1 MSQESCRMPCL
12 AAMQLTDLSCHVRPQ
27 GEREGRDLPL
37 HSHSSGEDYASIRKP
52 RFLHTLWLWSCRAS
66 CSGQEVLFYSEGS
79 WKIQQGHFQ
88 KVWHLQRNLRSAKIK
103 ISSYNRPRL
112 NVQMNLVWTNFI
124 RNQLKFSWDKSFVI
138 WKKELLHYTC
148 SPFRKPWVICIKSED
163 VFLSVRVLVSIPIP
177 LYVLMLVTSDKQ
189 GEIPHLSGCWKLKV
203 PSAELI
209 LENILMQ
216 IGEPYLFA
224 VLQINRELH
233 EAALVRK
240 FLSHHKICAFVKF
253 WSFLHTQVMCE
264 YVN

>member
-1 MSQESCRMPCL
+1 MGREEWWKRLQIEFCFSVTDKSMSQESCRMPCL

-103 ISSYNRPRL
+103 ISSYNLPRL
-112 NVQMNLVWTNFI
+112 NVQMNLVWTNLI

-138 WKKELLHYTC
+138 WKKNFCITLALL
-148 SPFRKPWVICIKSED
+148 SE
-163 VFLSVRVLVSIPIP
+163 S
-177 LYVLMLVTSDKQ
+177 
-189 GEIPHLSGCWKLKV
+189 LKWF
-203 PSAELI
+203 I
-209 LENILMQ
+209 LNQRMFFSQ
-216 IGEPYLFA
+216 
-224 VLQINRELH
+224 
-233 EAALVRK
+233 
-240 FLSHHKICAFVKF
+240 
-253 WSFLHTQVMCE
+253 
-264 YVN
+264 